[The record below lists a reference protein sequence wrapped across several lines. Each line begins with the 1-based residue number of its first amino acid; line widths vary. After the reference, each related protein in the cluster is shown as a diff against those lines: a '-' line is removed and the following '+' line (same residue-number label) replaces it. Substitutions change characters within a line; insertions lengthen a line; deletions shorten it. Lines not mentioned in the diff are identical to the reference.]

1 MYMHLLHYV
10 SARCV
15 HFIKTAATDADATIL
30 VMGRWPAPKKPP
42 EAEFVNVKGV

>member
-1 MYMHLLHYV
+1 MHLLHYS

-15 HFIKTAATDADATIL
+15 HFIKTTVTDADATIH

-42 EAEFVNVKGV
+42 EAQFVNVNGV